1 MKKQPER
8 TNATRSM
15 FVDAFIELNKHKVV
29 EKITIQELADK
40 AGYNRATFY
49 EYFGD
54 IYGLM
59 AYMEDTII
67 AYIKKEIVNRIGNLP
82 VEDLFVKLFTD
93 MYQEHQKYLR
103 ILFDEGNYARFS
115 QKLKTVLVQEFSA
128 KMQLVNRDKKMEYM
142 LDFYLSGMISVVAKW
157 FTSEQDMS
165 VEEFATLV
173 RTIVD
178 KIGMLFIIENT

>member
-8 TNATRSM
+8 TNATRGM
-15 FVDAFIELNKHKVV
+15 FVDAFIELNKHKGV

-54 IYGLM
+54 IYGLI
-59 AYMEDTII
+59 AYMEDAII
-67 AYIKKEIVNRIGNLP
+67 AYIKQEVVNRIGNLP

-115 QKLKTVLVQEFSA
+115 QKLKTVLAQEFSA